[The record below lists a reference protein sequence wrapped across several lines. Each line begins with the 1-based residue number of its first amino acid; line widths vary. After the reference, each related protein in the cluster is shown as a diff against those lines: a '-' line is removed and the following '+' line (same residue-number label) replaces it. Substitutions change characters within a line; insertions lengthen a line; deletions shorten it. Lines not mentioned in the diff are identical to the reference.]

1 MITYK
6 IPPENKKEFIDKAV
20 YMNTLLM
27 KALAF
32 FGVIA
37 QSFNIVRVICF
48 SRSGLGTLN
57 NRIYFSLY
65 TFCLA
70 CSVAYLI
77 FTKISKVENRI
88 TYRVTLLCASIWVFW
103 NTVLNVY
110 DIYSSGEIHTMMVV
124 TMLISFAA
132 LVVMEPV
139 YAILNIVINYCFFS
153 YFAKFLFGQSINFTI
168 TALLACLIYFV
179 RFQQLCMELK
189 NDKTIEEMNEKFG
202 GGKFWLTKEQYELI
216 SHNAGLI
223 TFRFNLKYDNIIF
236 SDNVQE
242 IFGNA
247 FEISGFQNFIEK
259 NPFIVEESKHVIID
273 CLKKIYEKENYQNL
287 EIMLPV
293 KNNEQRWYKIQV
305 VLQDSIQS
313 DDIVAIGFMNDITE
327 EKKKIFSLEK
337 NASLDSFT
345 GILNKASI
353 NAYGREKM
361 KITSATKCKD
371 MAMVI
376 FDMDDFKYINDNFGH
391 PCGDYVLKRV
401 ADILK
406 DNAPKG
412 AAVGRLGGDE
422 FIALIEIPDD
432 NERSITLFAE
442 NVIREIE
449 GITWEEKDVRARCS
463 AGIAKA
469 SSIPWATTYEELY
482 QCADQALY
490 EAKNGG
496 KNRVCEYTKIL

>member
-20 YMNTLLM
+20 HMNTLLM

-57 NRIYFSLY
+57 NRIYFCLY
-65 TFCLA
+65 TFCFA

-77 FTKISKVENRI
+77 FTKISKAENKI
-88 TYRVTLLCASIWVFW
+88 TYKITLLCASIWVSW

-124 TMLISFAA
+124 TMLIAFAA

-153 YFAKFLFGQSINFTI
+153 YFAKFSFGQSVNFTI

-179 RFQQLCMELK
+179 RFHQLCMELK
-189 NDKTIEEMNEKFG
+189 NDKKIEEMNEKFG

-223 TFRFNLKYDNIIF
+223 TFRYNLKYDSIIF
-236 SDNVQE
+236 SDNIQE
-242 IFGNA
+242 IFENS
-247 FEISGFQNFIEK
+247 FEINGFQNFIQKSPIIE
-259 NPFIVEESKHVIID
+259 EESKQIILD
-273 CLKKIYEKENYQNL
+273 CIEKICEKGSYQNL
-287 EIMLPV
+287 EVKLPV
-293 KNNEQRWYKIQV
+293 KNSEQRWFKIQV
-305 VLQDSIQS
+305 VLQDAIQS
-313 DDIVAIGFMNDITE
+313 DDMAAIGFVNDITE

-337 NASLDSFT
+337 DASLDSFT

-361 KITSATKCKD
+361 KLTSSTKCKD

-406 DNAPKG
+406 ENAPEG

-422 FIALIEIPDD
+422 FIALMEIPDN
-432 NERSITLFAE
+432 NEKNIVVFAKK
-442 NVIREIE
+442 VIEEIE
-449 GITWEEKDVRARCS
+449 HITWKGKNVSARCS
-463 AGIAKA
+463 AGIATQKKT
-469 SSIPWATTYEELY
+469 PCRTYEELY
-482 QCADQALY
+482 QIADQALY
-490 EAKNGG
+490 RAKNGG
-496 KNRVCEYTKIL
+496 KNRVCE